1 MILFLW
7 GIYTGLPFT
16 YNINEIIISIIL
28 LSAFPLF
35 QIVVIINKKYLLKH
49 GFE

>member
-16 YNINEIIISIIL
+16 YNINKIISIIL

-35 QIVVIINKKYLLKH
+35 QIVVIINKKYLLKL
-49 GFE
+49 GFA